1 MTSRNIKGG
10 SGHMKK
16 LSKSPPVIIC
26 HTETHDRGNIYDRLL
41 GVPKNAGVL
50 PYGFVDTG
58 TKIFVYYKYPV
69 KGIKTI
75 VRAKGPPYED
85 PKKVPE
91 WSDEWPI
98 EDYRHRINTEPI
110 ARYKIPVNY
119 QELVRMGVRRRDTNT
134 LFCTGHL
141 RSTVV
146 PIREEDGASIESK
159 LIEKNRSFPPA

>member
-1 MTSRNIKGG
+1 LLEMPFIKMDKIIFEPCARANLKMTSRNIKGG
-10 SGHMKK
+10 SDHMTK
-16 LSKSPPVIIC
+16 LSKYPPVIIC
-26 HTETHDRGNIYDRLL
+26 HTETHDRGKIYDRLL

-98 EDYRHRINTEPI
+98 ED
-110 ARYKIPVNY
+110 
-119 QELVRMGVRRRDTNT
+119 
-134 LFCTGHL
+134 
-141 RSTVV
+141 
-146 PIREEDGASIESK
+146 
-159 LIEKNRSFPPA
+159 

>member
-1 MTSRNIKGG
+1 
-10 SGHMKK
+10 MKR

-26 HTETHDRGNIYDRLL
+26 HTEMHDRGNIYDRLL

-110 ARYKIPVNY
+110 ARYKIPVHY
-119 QELVRMGVRRRDTNT
+119 QELVRMGVRRRDTDT

-146 PIREEDGASIESK
+146 PIREEDGANIEAR
-159 LIEKNRSFPPA
+159 LLEKNRDFPSA